1 MQNTNLVIFL
11 QLHSCWDFFFFFRLN
26 LFQTS
31 VLYDLKC
38 SESFDRVLS
47 EREAWLWKTH
57 FKSNHTCP
65 PLKLWVFLG
74 NDICSISIWKHSQR
88 LCHLALVIY
97 PLTSPEVLPVRCL
110 FMRWQQTHKGKL
122 SAGLPEQQKLQATS
136 LSHPSLPSQP
146 HTITYN
152 CKRPG
157 KNVFLPSRL
166 TMICGKTSVLQL
178 TSAPAS

>member
-11 QLHSCWDFFFFFRLN
+11 TVVGIFLN
-26 LFQTS
+26 LFFYWISSKHLFFVIQS
-31 VLYDLKC
+31 AV
-38 SESFDRVLS
+38 RVLTES
-47 EREAWLWKTH
+47 CLREKHGCEKHTLNLTTPDH
-57 FKSNHTCP
+57 PSNC
-65 PLKLWVFLG
+65 VFLENG
-74 NDICSISIWKHSQR
+74 SCSISIWKRSQR
-88 LCHLALVIY
+88 LSHLALVIY

-152 CKRPG
+152 CKRPSE
-157 KNVFLPSRL
+157 NVFLPSQL